1 MTASIAPQQGQEQ
14 ATDLVAAQIGP
25 MLTVLRLKRAE
36 LTAQI
41 ADLDPRGPPG
51 HARID
56 QLRADLNVQM
66 RSGLAA
72 ITLLI
77 DQAETFAGEM
87 TRDEPSA

>member
-1 MTASIAPQQGQEQ
+1 MTAIIAPQQGQEQ

-41 ADLDPRGPPG
+41 ADLDGRGPTG
-51 HARID
+51 DVRID
-56 QLRADLNVQM
+56 QLSADLNIQM

-72 ITLLI
+72 INLLI